1 MNEVY
6 LLLGSNLGDRE
17 LNLKQALELLSV
29 KVGEIIKLSSVY
41 ETEPWGTDVPLPYLN
56 SVVKMETMLD
66 AFNLLNKTL
75 EIEKVL
81 GRQRG
86 IEKNMP
92 RTADIDILLFNHE
105 VIKSDLLIIPH
116 KRMQVRRFVLV
127 PLAEIAPDY
136 VHPLLNISIEQLL
149 NSCADK
155 RWVKLFDHDKHKI

>member
-66 AFNLLNKTL
+66 AFNLLNETL

-136 VHPLLNISIEQLL
+136 VHPLLNIRIEQLL
-149 NSCADK
+149 DSCADK
-155 RWVKLFDHDKHKI
+155 RWVELFDHNKQKI

>member
-66 AFNLLNKTL
+66 AFNLLNETL

-136 VHPLLNISIEQLL
+136 VHPLLNISIKQLL
-149 NSCADK
+149 NSCTDK
-155 RWVKLFDHDKHKI
+155 RWVKLFDHNKQKI